1 MLPVNEGNFAVFL
14 QLKNII
20 DIMSCYS
27 AALNLSNL
35 KHEYIVVTALIHI
48 KNTESMTQVP

>member
-14 QLKNII
+14 RLKNI

-27 AALNLSNL
+27 AALNSSNL
-35 KHEYIVVTALIHI
+35 KYEYIVVTALLYI
-48 KNTESMTQVP
+48 KNSQ